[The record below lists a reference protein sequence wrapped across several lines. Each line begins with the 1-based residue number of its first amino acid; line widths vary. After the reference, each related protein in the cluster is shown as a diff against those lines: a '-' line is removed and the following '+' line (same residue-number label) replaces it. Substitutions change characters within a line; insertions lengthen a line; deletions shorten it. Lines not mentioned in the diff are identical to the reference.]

1 MFTILFTVVPVL
13 IVLLIVVIARR
24 RQATRLTWT
33 EIGTIID
40 RSLRA
45 YRRNLV
51 PLLALAAVCAPLGVF
66 TYGSIF
72 SLGSFSSLFIGS
84 SVLDAE
90 PVPDSMLQVAVR
102 IGTIFALVMGSLGL
116 GKTLLACGVAQ
127 AMYDDA
133 TGQPVS
139 LGRML
144 SQQRWGATLGLMLRM
159 IVPSL
164 INMFLGY
171 IGALLTLSWR
181 VVPTALVFEQ
191 LGARDAAKQGR
202 ELVKPCRIQLADVLI
217 PLWLIGWLIA
227 GAPLLGGFWLVN
239 LLAELSL
246 ETTVALTL
254 LGSILGNVFVA
265 PLMALGATQFYL
277 YVRERS
283 LEQAVQRFAA
293 GGDALPGIG
302 SEASL

>member
-1 MFTILFTVVPVL
+1 MFLGLFTIVPVL
-13 IVLLIVVIARR
+13 LVLLIVVIVRR
-24 RQATRLTWT
+24 RQTTRLKWA

-40 RSLRA
+40 RSLRS

-51 PLLALAAVCAPLGVF
+51 PMLALATICAPIGVF
-66 TYGSIF
+66 AYGSIF
-72 SLGSFSSLFIGS
+72 SLFLDGSLFGPRFGPES
-84 SVLDAE
+84 WLD
-90 PVPDSMLQVAVR
+90 MAVR
-102 IGTIFALVMGSLGL
+102 IGTIFLLVMGSLGL

-127 AMYDDA
+127 AIYDDA
-133 TGQPVS
+133 NGQLVS

-164 INMFLGY
+164 INALLGY

-181 VVPTALVFEQ
+181 VVPAALVFER
-191 LGARDAAKQGR
+191 LSARDAIRQGR
-202 ELVKPCRIQLADVLI
+202 ELVKPCRVQLADALI

-227 GAPLLGGFWLVN
+227 GAPLLGAF
-239 LLAELSL
+239 LLLNRLFDASL
-246 ETTVALTL
+246 EMIAALTL
-254 LGSILGNVFVA
+254 IGGVIGNIFVA

-277 YVRERS
+277 YVREHS

-293 GGDALPGIG
+293 SGDALPVAG
-302 SEASL
+302 SETLP

>member
-1 MFTILFTVVPVL
+1 
-13 IVLLIVVIARR
+13 
-24 RQATRLTWT
+24 
-33 EIGTIID
+33 
-40 RSLRA
+40 
-45 YRRNLV
+45 
-51 PLLALAAVCAPLGVF
+51 
-66 TYGSIF
+66 
-72 SLGSFSSLFIGS
+72 
-84 SVLDAE
+84 
-90 PVPDSMLQVAVR
+90 
-102 IGTIFALVMGSLGL
+102 
-116 GKTLLACGVAQ
+116 
-127 AMYDDA
+127 
-133 TGQPVS
+133 
-139 LGRML
+139 
-144 SQQRWGATLGLMLRM
+144 MLRM
-159 IVPSL
+159 IAPSL

-191 LGARDAAKQGR
+191 LGARDAVKQGR

-239 LLAELSL
+239 LLAEPSL
-246 ETTVALTL
+246 ETTIALTL

-277 YVRERS
+277 YMRERS

-293 GGDALPGIG
+293 GGDTLPVVG

>member
-1 MFTILFTVVPVL
+1 MLFGLFGIVPVL

-24 RQATRLTWT
+24 RQTTRLTWN

-51 PLLALAAVCAPLGVF
+51 PLLALAAVCAPIGVF
-66 TYGSIF
+66 IYGSIF
-72 SLGSFSSLFIGS
+72 SLF
-84 SVLDAE
+84 LDNGIFTTG
-90 PVPDSMLQVAVR
+90 PVPETGLQVAVR
-102 IGTIFALVMGSLGL
+102 VGTIFMFVMGSLGL

-133 TGQPVS
+133 AGQPVS

-144 SQQRWGATLGLMLRM
+144 SQQRWAATLGLMLRM

-164 INMFLGY
+164 INAFLGY

-181 VVPTALVFEQ
+181 VVPAALVFER
-191 LGARDAAKQGR
+191 LEARDAAKQGR

-217 PLWLIGWLIA
+217 PLWLIGWLLA
-227 GAPLLGGFWLVN
+227 GAPMLGGFLLLN
-239 LLAELSL
+239 LLTEISL
-246 ETTVALTL
+246 EMTVALTL

-283 LEQAVQRFAA
+283 LERAVQRFAA
-293 GGDALPGIG
+293 GGDALPGAG
-302 SEASL
+302 SEALL

>member
-1 MFTILFTVVPVL
+1 MLFGLFGIVPVL

-24 RQATRLTWT
+24 RQTAKLTWT

-51 PLLALAAVCAPLGVF
+51 PLLALAAVCAPIGVF

-72 SLGSFSSLFIGS
+72 SFFVDSNTFGR
-84 SVLDAE
+84 E
-90 PVPDSMLQVAVR
+90 PSTTWIQAVVR
-102 IGTIFALVMGSLGL
+102 IGTIFMFVMGSLGL

-133 TGQPVS
+133 IGQPVS

-181 VVPTALVFEQ
+181 VVPTALVFEK
-191 LGARDAAKQGR
+191 LGARDAVRQGR

-227 GAPLLGGFWLVN
+227 GAPLLGGF
-239 LLAELSL
+239 LLLNMVFQLSP
-246 ETTVALTL
+246 EMTAALTL
-254 LGSILGNVFVA
+254 IGWVLGGVFVA

-277 YVRERS
+277 YARERS

-293 GGDALPGIG
+293 GGDAVPGMG
-302 SEASL
+302 SEVSL